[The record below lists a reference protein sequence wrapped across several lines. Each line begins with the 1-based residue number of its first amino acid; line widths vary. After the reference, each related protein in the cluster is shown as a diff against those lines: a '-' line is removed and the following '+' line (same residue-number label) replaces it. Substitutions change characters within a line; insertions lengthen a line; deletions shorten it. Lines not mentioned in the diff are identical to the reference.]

1 MKRIWHRR
9 LSVLPLI
16 VLVCVG
22 LVGLASAQGFA
33 PAAPPAEREPLPVV
47 PSAPNQA
54 GLQTGG
60 ATHTATSTP
69 TETATAT
76 PTQTPTETATPT
88 PTNPSTNTPTITP
101 TNTPTRTPVPAVC
114 LSVNLARTVDTGQ
127 TLLVQGN
134 ASDGTD
140 SKRIFAYRFTFGDGE
155 DTGWQTVRQPLS
167 TLQVARGWPGSVQTS
182 HVYDRRGIFNV
193 EFSLRLADSSVIG
206 GANTQCAAAVT
217 VAQPVV
223 VTPSPSPSATA
234 TPRPIETLYRVDVG
248 GPGGEGWLPDQPYTS
263 TISSYGYI
271 GGMTYATTQ
280 TVDGTDVSAI
290 YQTQRWWPG
299 NAVYRFTV
307 ANGRY
312 HVTLM
317 FAEIYPYAHVGYRV
331 FDVQV
336 EGQLVAYKLDVPKAA
351 GLYRAYDVVASGITV
366 SDGVLDIV
374 LTPRYGAPMLEGIV
388 VSTSE

>member
-1 MKRIWHRR
+1 
-9 LSVLPLI
+9 
-16 VLVCVG
+16 
-22 LVGLASAQGFA
+22 
-33 PAAPPAEREPLPVV
+33 
-47 PSAPNQA
+47 
-54 GLQTGG
+54 
-60 ATHTATSTP
+60 
-69 TETATAT
+69 
-76 PTQTPTETATPT
+76 
-88 PTNPSTNTPTITP
+88 
-101 TNTPTRTPVPAVC
+101 VPAVC

-140 SKRIFAYRFTFGDGE
+140 SKTIVAYRFVFGDGE
-155 DTGWQTVRQPLS
+155 DTGWLPVRYIKSFLNS
-167 TLQVARGWPGSVQTS
+167 AKGWTGFAQTS
-182 HVYDRRGIFNV
+182 HVYRSQGAFNV
-193 EFSLRLADSSVIG
+193 EFHLRLADSSVIG
-206 GANTQCAAAVT
+206 GANTQCAAAVQV
-217 VAQPVV
+217 VAPVAP
-223 VTPSPSPSATA
+223 TPSLTPTA
-234 TPRPIETLYRVDVG
+234 MPQPIETLYRVDVG

-263 TISSYGYI
+263 TLSSYGYI

-317 FAEIYPYAHVGYRV
+317 FAEIYPYAHVGFRV

-374 LTPRYGAPMLEGIV
+374 LTPRVGSPMLEGIV